1 MDEQQETQS
10 VQECG
15 GSAGE
20 TTYEQRF
27 ELTEYSASQ
36 EPSALPSGTDH
47 LMRTEVGNDLINRGP
62 KEWIRVH
69 ARQLI
74 QTGMLAIVALFSIL
88 ALGTVFSDPGTY
100 TDLIATLDEKK
111 ANVMG
116 LMATT
121 AGASAA
127 ISLLPGDAGA
137 PIAEKLIDLSSYFMV
152 ILAVIYLEKFLITI
166 FGTLTF
172 KILVPFALLLVVI
185 ALFRPAGS
193 PAQANLR
200 RVGMKLGAF
209 GLALFLVVPV
219 SVWVSDTI
227 DQSFEASLL
236 ATNESMQEA
245 TAQIE
250 EDAQSTESGD
260 GEDKGFFDSIMDTV
274 NGGISTIT
282 GAVQETLDG
291 FVQQLNTLIDTLA
304 VMIVTSCLVPI
315 IVLAFFLWMIKMLTG
330 INFGSASTV
339 MNAAST
345 KGRSFASSIK
355 RSVSKE

>member
-1 MDEQQETQS
+1 MDTQRE
-10 VQECG
+10 VQPMQECS

-20 TTYEQRF
+20 GTYEQRI
-27 ELTEYSASQ
+27 EVTEFSTSQ
-36 EPSALPSGTDH
+36 EPPALVSGSDL
-47 LMRTEVGNDLINRGP
+47 LMRVDEEGDLNKRGP
-62 KEWIRVH
+62 KEWVKVH
-69 ARQLI
+69 TRQLI
-74 QTGMLAIVALFSIL
+74 QTGVLAIVALFSIFV
-88 ALGTVFSDPGTY
+88 LGAIFSDSGTY

-152 ILAVIYLEKFLITI
+152 ILAVIYLEKFLVVI

-172 KILVPFALLLVVI
+172 KILVPFALLLIVV

-200 RVGMKLGAF
+200 RVGMKLGTF

-227 DQSFEASLL
+227 DRSFEASLT
-236 ATNESMQEA
+236 AANESMQEA
-245 TAQIE
+245 TVQIE
-250 EDAQSTESGD
+250 ESVQDAESVES
-260 GEDKGFFDSIMDTV
+260 EDKGLFDSIMDTV
-274 NGGISTIT
+274 NGGISVVT

-291 FVQQLNTLIDTLA
+291 FVQQLNTLVDTLA

-355 RSVSKE
+355 RSVAKE

>member
-1 MDEQQETQS
+1 MDAQQEIQPTKDCS
-10 VQECG
+10 R
-15 GSAGE
+15 SAGE
-20 TTYEQRF
+20 TTYEQRI
-27 ELTEYSASQ
+27 EVTEFSTSQ
-36 EPSALPSGTDH
+36 EPAALPPNSDL
-47 LMRTEVGNDLINRGP
+47 LMRTEEAGDLRKPGP
-62 KEWIRVH
+62 KEWIAVH

-74 QTGMLAIVALFSIL
+74 QTGVLAVVALFSIFV
-88 ALGTVFSDPGTY
+88 LGTVFSDPGTY

-127 ISLLPGDAGA
+127 ISLLPGDAGG

-152 ILAVIYLEKFLITI
+152 ILAVIYLEKFLIAI

-172 KILVPFALLLVVI
+172 QILVPFALLLIVI

-193 PAQANLR
+193 AAQANLR
-200 RVGMKLGAF
+200 RVGVKLGAF

-227 DQSFEASLL
+227 DQSFEVSLA
-236 ATNESMQEA
+236 ATNESMQES

-250 EDAQSTESGD
+250 ESIQNAEADEN
-260 GEDKGFFDSIMDTV
+260 EEKGFFDSIVDTV
-274 NGGISTIT
+274 SSGFNIVT
-282 GAVQETLDG
+282 GAVQSVLDG

-330 INFGSASTV
+330 INFGSAATV
-339 MNAAST
+339 MSAAST
-345 KGRSFASSIK
+345 KGRSFASSLK
-355 RSVSKE
+355 RSVTKE